1 MMNELENNVSF
12 FRFEDLRIY
21 DKSMEYI
28 DWLYGKMTQIP
39 CDNAVTVRFPIA
51 AFLKSASKIALN
63 TAEGSSRS
71 KSQFLY
77 YMKLAKSAVR
87 ECVVFTEISRKVS
100 IFDDE
105 MYEHSRNQ
113 LMELT
118 KMIGSLISSLQRS
131 IGSSAAVDKTENPMG
146 PMSDIDEF

>member
-1 MMNELENNVSF
+1 MMNELENNASF

-28 DWLYGKMTQIP
+28 DWLYGRMTQVP
-39 CDNAVTVRFPIA
+39 CDNAVTVQFPIV

-63 TAEGSSRS
+63 TAEGSSRN
-71 KSQFLY
+71 KAQFLY

-87 ECVVFTEISRKVS
+87 ECVAFTEISHKVGV
-100 IFDDE
+100 FDDE
-105 MYEHSRNQ
+105 MYEYSRNQ

-131 IGSSAAVDKTENPMG
+131 IGTSTPMDRAENPME
-146 PMSDIDEF
+146 PLSDIDDF